1 MSQESFESLLEVI
14 GPVIANQITRLRE
27 PIPAEILP
35 AVTLRCLASGETQ
48 KSLAWSYRLVRIT
61 VSKVIQ
67 KTCQAMWDVF
77 SPIYLK
83 SPDTE
88 EDWKK
93 HCQQF

>member
-1 MSQESFESLLEVI
+1 MSQESFESLFAVI

-35 AVTLRCLASGETQ
+35 AVTLRYLASGETQ
-48 KSLAWSYRLVRIT
+48 KSLARSHRLERAN
-61 VSKVIQ
+61 VSKIIQ

-83 SPDTE
+83 SPNTE